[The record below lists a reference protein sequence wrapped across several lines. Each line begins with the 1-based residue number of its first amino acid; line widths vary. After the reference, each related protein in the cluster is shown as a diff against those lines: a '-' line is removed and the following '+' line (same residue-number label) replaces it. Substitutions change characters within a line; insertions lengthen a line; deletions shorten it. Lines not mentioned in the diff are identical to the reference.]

1 MTAVLNQSSGKRSHD
16 GGRRANVCHDRF
28 MCQYHPKCP
37 TIHHRK
43 KEACRYIGQGVRSAS
58 RPIPQPATPKL
69 QPVDSRTPGEKKR
82 SQAATQTSAT
92 AGGDLVLWLIL
103 AAVLDDRFW
112 LVALGIAAVGIPAAL
127 AGRWAYEC
135 SAWVK
140 DASHRCKNPRP
151 GWLRRCQHHQEA
163 GFTAY
168 DAAAVFAATVAV
180 INVIVFFNVLT

>member
-28 MCQYHPKCP
+28 MCQYHPDCP
-37 TIHHRK
+37 VKHHRK
-43 KEACRYIGQGVRSAS
+43 KEACRFIGRGSQAAP
-58 RPIPQPATPKL
+58 RPAPQPAAPKPR
-69 QPVDSRTPGEKKR
+69 PVDSRTPGEKKR

-112 LVALGIAAVGIPAAL
+112 LFVLGVAAVGIPAAL
-127 AGRWAYEC
+127 AGRWAYRC

-140 DASHRCKNPRP
+140 DETHRCKSARP
-151 GWLRRCQHHQEA
+151 GWLRRCQHHQGVA
-163 GFTAY
+163 FTAY
-168 DAAAVFAATVAV
+168 DAAAVFAAAVAV
-180 INVIVFFNVLT
+180 INLVVFFIALT